1 MVNFKPWKERTC
13 DLPRQAKVSSSS
25 RTKRGKLE
33 KGVSEGSKMR
43 GAALQHMKKLSVKR
57 LFLTRV
63 KGVPPL
69 SGIAVKVV
77 RRHRLL

>member
-1 MVNFKPWKERTC
+1 MY
-13 DLPRQAKVSSSS
+13 LGGAKVSSYS

-43 GAALQHMKKLSVKR
+43 GAALHYMKKLSAKWI
-57 LFLTRV
+57 FLTRV

-69 SGIAVKVV
+69 SGIAAKVIQSIFCSSFS
-77 RRHRLL
+77 RIDHF